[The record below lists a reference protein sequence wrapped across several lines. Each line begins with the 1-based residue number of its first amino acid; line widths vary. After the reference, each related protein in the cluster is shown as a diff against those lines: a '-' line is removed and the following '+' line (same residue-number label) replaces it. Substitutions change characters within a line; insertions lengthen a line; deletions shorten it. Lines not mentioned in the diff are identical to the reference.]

1 MPDHHRLPLLK
12 RIDGA
17 QSESQARG
25 IPADGERASVR
36 SLDDARE
43 RRDLMQIGDLAR
55 ETGKT
60 VRAIHLYEELGL
72 LSPAARSKGRF
83 RLYTNDALMRIRWI
97 GKLQEMGFSLGDIQT
112 IVREWELA
120 PSAPGA
126 MKRMREVY
134 SRKLDETREEKRR
147 IEALAHD
154 LEASLD
160 YLDTCDVCDPQRLLS
175 ACDCCDLHDKEVVVP
190 ELVLG
195 FRAARHPE
203 EPQEPESAGSSEG
216 ELGRPRTRNLG
227 DSAGSS
233 EARPRT
239 ETETVRASE

>member
-1 MPDHHRLPLLK
+1 MADHHRLPLLK

-17 QSESQARG
+17 HGEAQVRG

-72 LSPAARSKGRF
+72 LAPAARSKGRF
-83 RLYTNDALMRIRWI
+83 RLYTHDALMRIRWI
-97 GKLQEMGFSLGDIQT
+97 GKLQGMGFSLGDIQT
-112 IVREWELA
+112 IVREWELVE
-120 PSAPGA
+120 SAPGA
-126 MKRMREVY
+126 MKRMREIY
-134 SRKLDETREEKRR
+134 ARKLEETREEKRR
-147 IEALAHD
+147 IEALEHE

-175 ACDCCDLHDKEVVVP
+175 ACDCCDLHDKEVEVP

-203 EPQEPESAGSSEG
+203 EPHEPESASSSE
-216 ELGRPRTRNLG
+216 TR
-227 DSAGSS
+227 
-233 EARPRT
+233 ER
-239 ETETVRASE
+239 TETVRVRTLDRSERAD